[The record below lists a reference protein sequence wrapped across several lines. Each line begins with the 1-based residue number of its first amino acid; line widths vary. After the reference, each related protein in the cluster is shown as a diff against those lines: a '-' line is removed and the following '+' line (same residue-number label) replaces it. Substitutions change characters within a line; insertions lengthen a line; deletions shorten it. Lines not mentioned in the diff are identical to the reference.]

1 MLKHILAILLL
12 TLSSLAF
19 AADQIDINTADAT
32 TLSTTMKGVGE
43 AKAEAII
50 AYRNDHGAF
59 KSVDNLV
66 QVKGIGEKT
75 VEVNRAVVTVG
86 QVKQ

>member
-59 KSVDNLV
+59 KSVDDLV